1 MHATTMAAHATS
13 NRKSEALFLI
23 WTPSASIDPPKY
35 SPTIAPIIAST
46 LATLSEVKMYGSAFG
61 KRTRR
66 KISSS
71 PAAYER
77 ISSIDDGRTDVSP
90 RIVFT
95 STGKKQST
103 AAIAIFDDLF
113 RGENQAFVIGAK
125 AMIGTAL
132 AAIAYGITA
141 LRSGFQ
147 RASAVPA
154 RMARPLP
161 IAKPPSASWKVN
173 QPALQSAGRSSQK
186 VEAISVGFGSRKRC
200 TWKALTRPCHATSPS
215 TSTAAAGAQSV
226 TRRPT
231 VRARAPRAG
240 VGWTPTAL
248 TPRAPRRA
256 AAAGPPAPGPWGG
269 RAPP

>member
-13 NRKSEALFLI
+13 NWNNEALFLI

-46 LATLSEVKMYGSAFG
+46 LATLSAVKMYGSAFG

-66 KISSS
+66 KISNS

-113 RGENQAFVIGAK
+113 RGENHAFVIGAK
-125 AMIGTAL
+125 AMIGTAF
-132 AAIAYGITA
+132 AAIAYGINA
-141 LRSGFQ
+141 RPSDRQ
-147 RASAVPA
+147 RASTTATSSASPH
-154 RMARPLP
+154 P
-161 IAKPPSASWKVN
+161 IAKPPTASSNVY
-173 QPALQSAGRSSQK
+173 QPA
-186 VEAISVGFGSRKRC
+186 
-200 TWKALTRPCHATSPS
+200 
-215 TSTAAAGAQSV
+215 
-226 TRRPT
+226 
-231 VRARAPRAG
+231 
-240 VGWTPTAL
+240 
-248 TPRAPRRA
+248 
-256 AAAGPPAPGPWGG
+256 
-269 RAPP
+269 

>member
-13 NRKSEALFLI
+13 NWNNEALFLI

-46 LATLSEVKMYGSAFG
+46 LATLSAVKMYGSAFG

-66 KISSS
+66 KISNS

-77 ISSIDDGRTDVSP
+77 ISSIDDGRTEVSP

-103 AAIAIFDDLF
+103 AAIAIFDDLL

-125 AMIGTAL
+125 AMIGTAF

-141 LRSGFQ
+141 LRSGAQ
-147 RASAVPA
+147 RASAVPTRIA
-154 RMARPLP
+154 SPQP

-173 QPALQSAGRSSQK
+173 QPALQSACRSSQK

-200 TWKALTRPCHATSPS
+200 TWKALTRPCQATSPR

-231 VRARAPRAG
+231 VRASAPRAG
-240 VGWTPTAL
+240 VGCTPTAL

-256 AAAGPPAPGPWGG
+256 RAPAARRPSPCAGP
-269 RAPP
+269 R

>member
-1 MHATTMAAHATS
+1 MQATTMAAHATS
-13 NRKSEALFLI
+13 NWNNEALFLI

-113 RGENQAFVIGAK
+113 SGENHAFVIGAK
-125 AMIGTAL
+125 AMIGTAF

-141 LRSGFQ
+141 LRSGFH
-147 RASAVPA
+147 RARTTPTRIASA
-154 RMARPLP
+154 LP
-161 IAKPPSASWKVN
+161 ITNPPSASWNVN
-173 QPALQSAGRSSQK
+173 QPALQSVWRSSQK
-186 VEAISVGFGSRKRC
+186 AEAICVGFGSRNRC
-200 TWKALTRPCHATSPS
+200 TLNAATRP
-215 TSTAAAGAQSV
+215 
-226 TRRPT
+226 
-231 VRARAPRAG
+231 
-240 VGWTPTAL
+240 
-248 TPRAPRRA
+248 
-256 AAAGPPAPGPWGG
+256 
-269 RAPP
+269 

>member
-13 NRKSEALFLI
+13 NWNNEALFLI

-46 LATLSEVKMYGSAFG
+46 LATLSAVKMYGSAVG

-77 ISSIDDGRTDVSP
+77 ISSIDDGRTEVSP

-95 STGKKQST
+95 RTGKKQST

-113 RGENQAFVIGAK
+113 SGENHAFVIGAN
-125 AMIGTAL
+125 AMMGIAF

-141 LRSGFQ
+141 LRRGFQ
-147 RASAVPA
+147 RASTNPTTIASA
-154 RMARPLP
+154 LP
-161 IAKPPSASWKVN
+161 IAKPPTASWNVN
-173 QPALQSAGRSSQK
+173 QPALQSVCRSSQNA
-186 VEAISVGFGSRKRC
+186 VAISVGFGSRKRW
-200 TWKALTRPCHATSPS
+200 TFS
-215 TSTAAAGAQSV
+215 AA
-226 TRRPT
+226 
-231 VRARAPRAG
+231 
-240 VGWTPTAL
+240 
-248 TPRAPRRA
+248 
-256 AAAGPPAPGPWGG
+256 
-269 RAPP
+269 